1 MKVMFFG
8 SYDMFYT
15 GTTNTLNRRSIPSI
29 ALREYNEDEVH
40 FFMSLYTRKD
50 ILSDDW
56 VELPIDHE
64 VFKTVEEL

>member
-1 MKVMFFG
+1 MFFG